1 MLLRAYRIV
10 NDPMDLKALPRQGSL
25 QVKKSAGKPEP
36 LKQLKL
42 MLTEEEHHTV
52 KLAALLARQGVGE
65 YIKDTVLRN
74 AIQETDRHLK

>member
-1 MLLRAYRIV
+1 M
-10 NDPMDLKALPRQGSL
+10 N
-25 QVKKSAGKPEP
+25 KSAGKPEP

>member
-1 MLLRAYRIV
+1 MVPMVYIIV
-10 NDPMDLKALPRQGSL
+10 KDPIDLKDLLRQGSL
-25 QVKKSAGKPEP
+25 QVKKSPETSEP

-65 YIKDTVLRN
+65 YVKDTVLRN
-74 AIQETDRHLK
+74 AIQETNKHLK

>member
-1 MLLRAYRIV
+1 M
-10 NDPMDLKALPRQGSL
+10 N
-25 QVKKSAGKPEP
+25 KSAGKPEP

-74 AIQETDRHLK
+74 AIQETNKHLK